1 MVRTRT
7 DHIILWP
14 TYFDSRKSRATGRRV
29 PKSLA
34 VQEPTSEE
42 LLEVV
47 KGLGL
52 EAKLMS
58 EKSYPASWWEHSGC
72 VSVEK
77 SLKKTKLIE
86 RVAPKLKEL
95 KQSASAKSE

>member
-14 TYFDSRKSRATGRRV
+14 SYFDSRKKRSNGRRV

-34 VQEPTSEE
+34 VEKPTVEE
-42 LLEVV
+42 LFKAVNS
-47 KGLGL
+47 LGL
-52 EAKLMS
+52 EATILAD
-58 EKSYPASWWEHSGC
+58 KSYPSNWWEHEGC

-77 SLKKTKLIE
+77 SLSKTDLISK
-86 RVAPKLKEL
+86 VAPKLK
-95 KQSASAKSE
+95 AIKSK